1 MAVQPACDSIDL
13 MLKGPNGEWRP
24 TDPIAAAIHV
34 AKLATGEIDE
44 TFANPAADEKRA
56 RMGGK
61 ARATALTPERRRE
74 IAKAGADARWGS

>member
-1 MAVQPACDSIDL
+1 
-13 MLKGPNGEWRP
+13 MLRGPNGEWRP

-44 TFANPAADEKRA
+44 TFEAPRRSNPAADERRA
-56 RMGGK
+56 SMGGK
-61 ARATALTPERRRE
+61 ARATALTSERRRE